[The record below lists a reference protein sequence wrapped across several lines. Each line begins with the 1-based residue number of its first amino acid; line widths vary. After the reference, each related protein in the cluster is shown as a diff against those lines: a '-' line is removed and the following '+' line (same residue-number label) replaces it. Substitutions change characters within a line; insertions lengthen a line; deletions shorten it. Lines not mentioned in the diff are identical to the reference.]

1 MGVAGYDK
9 VKTRVIEGKKKCIY
23 KKPKGNKEYV
33 KGFGKM
39 RSVESYIKLCKK
51 KAASKVSKSKP
62 KPKSKPKSTKSK
74 KMRSRSARRYG
85 GFLEFFTE
93 GPEAGPDSSD
103 GPQGTKQP
111 KSGPAPPAKFTNMA
125 PPPSLQAFTDK
136 PPHQL
141 TGGSSCGR
149 GGSKSSSYDDKELQ
163 HQGGKRKKRRTSKS
177 PMLKMMMAAFRKKSK
192 GKRRRGGEQKDD

>member
-1 MGVAGYDK
+1 MGVSGYDK

-51 KAASKVSKSKP
+51 KAASKVSK
-62 KPKSKPKSTKSK
+62 PKSKPKSTKSK

-93 GPEAGPDSSD
+93 GQQGPD
-103 GPQGTKQP
+103 GPEGPGEKQ
-111 KSGPAPPAKFTNMA
+111 KSGPPSQGPPSGPPAQHSKFTNMA
-125 PPPSLQAFTDK
+125 SPPPQTLQAFTDK
-136 PPHQL
+136 LHS
-141 TGGSSCGR
+141 GGKYDEKQGR
-149 GGSKSSSYDDKELQ
+149 
-163 HQGGKRKKRRTSKS
+163 KRKKTRTSKS
-177 PMLKMMMAAFRKKSK
+177 SMLKMMMAAFRKKSK
-192 GKRRRGGEQKDD
+192 GKRRRGGEQQGD

>member
-62 KPKSKPKSTKSK
+62 KSKPKSTKSK

-93 GPEAGPDSSD
+93 GPD
-103 GPQGTKQP
+103 GPPEGHPKQS
-111 KSGPAPPAKFTNMA
+111 KTGPSTPGPGSVPPAKFTNMA

-149 GGSKSSSYDDKELQ
+149 GGSKSSSYDDKVRQ
-163 HQGGKRKKRRTSKS
+163 HQGGKRKKRRTSKWPPS
-177 PMLKMMMAAFRKKSK
+177 EKNLKANVAEVAYNRMTKL
-192 GKRRRGGEQKDD
+192 

>member
-62 KPKSKPKSTKSK
+62 KSKPKSTKSK

-93 GPEAGPDSSD
+93 GSQDPKGLD
-103 GPQGTKQP
+103 GPATEA
-111 KSGPAPPAKFTNMA
+111 KSKNNSPPPPAKFTNMA
-125 PPPSLQAFTDK
+125 PPQTLQAFTDK
-136 PPHQL
+136 QPNQL
-141 TGGSSCGR
+141 TGGSGCGR
-149 GGSKSSSYDDKELQ
+149 GGSKSSLYDDNEQ
-163 HQGGKRKKRRTSKS
+163 HQGGKRKKNRTSKS
-177 PMLKMMMAAFRKKSK
+177 SMLKMMMAAFRKKSK
-192 GKRRRGGEQKDD
+192 GKRRRGGQKQDD